1 MIVCLACYKGRLAS
15 LYDTAADFLLHKVE
29 DGHIYPVGRLSLPQR
44 DPTQRIT
51 AFAAHGVS
59 FLICGGICRRD
70 RRELEHAGIRVAPWV
85 CGEPEAVL
93 HALVENRLHELTMPG
108 CRAAIGADA
117 PCPVGRGRGRGR
129 GAHRAGNRG
138 AGRGTPRRSGPE
150 GDESN

>member
-70 RRELEHAGIRVAPWV
+70 RRSLELAGIRVAPWV
-85 CGEPEAVL
+85 CGDPQTVL
-93 HALVENRLHELTMPG
+93 QALVQDRLDDLVMPG
-108 CRAAIGADA
+108 CRRMMDAQA
-117 PCPVGRGRGRGR
+117 PCPGPRGRGRGRGR
-129 GAHRAGNRG
+129 NRAGANRG
-138 AGRGTPRRSGPE
+138 STNPDGTT
-150 GDESN
+150 D